1 MELSIKSRLVSGE
14 KLFGAWAEGSST
26 TNVEVLGMAGY
37 DFVII
42 DNEHACH
49 SNPNFLHLIR
59 AAEIREIAPIVRVPG
74 PVVEDHFKK
83 ALDMGASGV
92 LVPNIYTKED
102 AERSVRYSKYAPIGN
117 RGCCPF
123 LRSNLYGTKYG
134 TVDYYPKSNDEVS
147 TILLFETKE
156 SVANIDDILSV
167 HGIDSVFIG
176 PVDLAM
182 SMGIPGDNNNLK
194 LVETIRYIARK
205 AHEYHLSA
213 GMFCESPEMLR
224 KWVNEVDYVT
234 TGYDVSILLNA
245 ATKALQDFKAAIC

>member
-1 MELSIKSRLVSGE
+1 MSVGCRIRRNFERPDKEL
-14 KLFGAWAEGSST
+14 
-26 TNVEVLGMAGY
+26 VEA
-37 DFVII
+37 F
-42 DNEHACH
+42 
-49 SNPNFLHLIR
+49 
-59 AAEIREIAPIVRVPG
+59 
-74 PVVEDHFKK
+74 
-83 ALDMGASGV
+83 
-92 LVPNIYTKED
+92 
-102 AERSVRYSKYAPIGN
+102 
-117 RGCCPF
+117 RGIP
-123 LRSNLYGTKYG
+123 
-134 TVDYYPKSNDEVS
+134 
-147 TILLFETKE
+147 
-156 SVANIDDILSV
+156 VANIDDILSV

-182 SMGIPGDNNNLK
+182 SMGIPGDNNNPK